1 MKNHLQKNNV
11 FLDLD
16 NTLISAEAVEEFP
29 FKKKGMKE
37 KAVQFT
43 IHDMDGY
50 YIVFE
55 RPGVQEFLD
64 WLFDNYNVSVWT
76 AASKDYALFIID
88 RVLLTKHGRKLDYIL
103 FSYHCEL
110 SRKMHRSH
118 KQLKLV
124 FDTFQLPGYT
134 PENTIIIDDL
144 HEVQKCQPNNAF
156 QIHAFEIL
164 KDGSEDD
171 RHLVSMRK
179 LIENRLPI
187 QPRTSPVPHKP
198 SSTSSSSHSS
208 SVASVASTSS
218 SLSTAM

>member
-1 MKNHLQKNNV
+1 MKNHLKRNNV

-64 WLFDNYNVSVWT
+64 WLFEHYNVSVWT

-88 RVLLTKHGRKLDYIL
+88 RVLLAKPNRKLDYIL

-110 SRKMHRSH
+110 SRKIHKSH

-124 FDTFQLPGYT
+124 FDVFKLPGYT

-164 KDGSEDD
+164 KDGSEGD
-171 RHLVSMRK
+171 RHLISMRK
-179 LIENRLPI
+179 LIESRLPI
-187 QPRTSPVPHKP
+187 QPRTSPSHNIPPP
-198 SSTSSSSHSS
+198 ST
-208 SVASVASTSS
+208 S
-218 SLSTAM
+218 SLSTLSSE

>member
-1 MKNHLQKNNV
+1 MKKNV

-29 FKKKGMKE
+29 FKKKGVRE
-37 KAVQFT
+37 KAVRFD

-64 WLFDNYNVSVWT
+64 WLFAEYNVSVWT
-76 AASKDYALFIID
+76 AASKDYALFIIE
-88 RVLLTKHGRKLDYIL
+88 RVLLKKPNRKLDYIL
-103 FSYHCEL
+103 FSYHCDL
-110 SRKMHRSH
+110 SKKIHRSH

-134 PENTIIIDDL
+134 EDNTVIIDDL

-156 QIHAFEIL
+156 QIHAFHIHSE
-164 KDGSEDD
+164 GSEND

-179 LIENRLPI
+179 LIAQRLRPAYASH
-187 QPRTSPVPHKP
+187 TASHTATAVSTASSASSA
-198 SSTSSSSHSS
+198 SST
-208 SVASVASTSS
+208 ASTAS
-218 SLSTAM
+218 STAHS

>member
-1 MKNHLQKNNV
+1 MKRANV

-16 NTLISAEAVEEFP
+16 NTLISAEAIEDFP
-29 FKKKGMKE
+29 FARPGIKE

-64 WLFDNYNVSVWT
+64 WLFSKYNVSVWT

-88 RVLLTKHGRKLDYIL
+88 RVILTKPNRQLDYIL
-103 FSYHCEL
+103 FSYHCDL
-110 SRKMHRSH
+110 SKKIYKSH
-118 KQLKLV
+118 KKLQLV
-124 FDTFQLPGYT
+124 FDTFKLPGYT
-134 PENTIIIDDL
+134 PDNTIIIDDL

-164 KDGSEDD
+164 ADKSEHDT
-171 RHLVSMRK
+171 HLYSLRPVIK
-179 LIENRLPI
+179 QRLD
-187 QPRTSPVPHKP
+187 QKK
-198 SSTSSSSHSS
+198 SSTNHSIQS
-208 SVASVASTSS
+208 IHE
-218 SLSTAM
+218 